1 MGDTSPI
8 KQIEKSVDDLRGIRR
23 RKPWLFYIILAGFV
37 FFAGAWVFEKFW
49 GIPALNKKITDQKEE
64 IQRLESQKDDLVKS
78 NIVVFQIQSA
88 TIQSYQIE
96 NAKLSRM
103 VGSPEFSLRKRA
115 LDLAGQIFDFLKTW
129 RENVP
134 KQTASQEAWLKG
146 NRDDF
151 SRAFMADGE
160 KRTIYS
166 QSMATE
172 FSKKF
177 IGRLSTIRDQLNDLG
192 LKTPKLD
199 YTIDGQI
206 RLDFEIQAATE
217 ELQKLAEGIKE
228 TSQ

>member
-1 MGDTSPI
+1 M
-8 KQIEKSVDDLRGIRR
+8 E
-23 RKPWLFYIILAGFV
+23 A
-37 FFAGAWVFEKFW
+37 
-49 GIPALNKKITDQKEE
+49 
-64 IQRLESQKDDLVKS
+64 
-78 NIVVFQIQSA
+78 
-88 TIQSYQIE
+88 
-96 NAKLSRM
+96 
-103 VGSPEFSLRKRA
+103 
-115 LDLAGQIFDFLKTW
+115 AGQIFDFLKTW